1 MKLIHR
7 FGDKT
12 PERRP
17 QDPHMDGTGL
27 RFERWSMVASIPV
40 FVCTRNTSAGG
51 RPSKGFAART
61 S

>member
-7 FGDKT
+7 FGDMT

-27 RFERWSMVASIPV
+27 RFETMEH
-40 FVCTRNTSAGG
+40 GG
-51 RPSKGFAART
+51 EYPGIRLHSQ

>member
-17 QDPHMDGTGL
+17 QDPHVDSTGL
-27 RFERWSMVASIPV
+27 RFETMER
-40 FVCTRNTSAGG
+40 GG
-51 RPSKGFAART
+51 EYPGVGLHSQY
-61 S
+61 

>member
-17 QDPHMDGTGL
+17 QDPHMDGPGL
-27 RFERWSMVASIPV
+27 RFE
-40 FVCTRNTSAGG
+40 TLKHGG
-51 RPSKGFAART
+51 EYPGMRLYSQD
-61 S
+61 